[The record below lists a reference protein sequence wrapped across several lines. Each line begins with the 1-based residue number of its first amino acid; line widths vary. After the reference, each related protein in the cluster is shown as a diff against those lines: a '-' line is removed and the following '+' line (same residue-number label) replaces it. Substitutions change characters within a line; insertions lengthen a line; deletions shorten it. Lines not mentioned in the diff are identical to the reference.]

1 MTFNSIKKALPRPF
15 LIWITGMP
23 GSGKTTL
30 ANNLASSLRVKG
42 QHCIQLDGD
51 ELRHILRKEDLNTD
65 YSLESRLELALLYSR
80 LAVFLNSQGFIV
92 VVSTVSLFWE
102 VHKWN
107 RLNTKNYFEVFLDVD
122 SSLLDTVPRSGLYK
136 AALES
141 HFSPEFPVNPDLVLK
156 AKNTTDRTSWLS
168 ILEDSLLGKV

>member
-1 MTFNSIKKALPRPF
+1 MILDSVKRAGPPP

-30 ANNLASSLRVKG
+30 ANDLVSSLRVKG

-51 ELRHILRKEDLNTD
+51 ELRHILNKEDLNSD
-65 YSLESRLELALLYSR
+65 YSPESRLDLALLYSR
-80 LAVFLNSQGFIV
+80 LAVSLNSQGFIV
-92 VVSTVSLFWE
+92 VVSTVSLFWR

-107 RLNTKNYFEVFLDVD
+107 RLNIKNYFEVFLDVD
-122 SSLLDTVPRSGLYK
+122 STLLETVPRSRLYK
-136 AALES
+136 TALGT

-156 AKNTTDRTSWLS
+156 AKNLIDRATWLS
-168 ILEDSLLGKV
+168 ILEDSLPGKVL